1 MSGEPTS
8 NAGFELRDPVQ
19 SGEARPAEQSV
30 ADPSGVAPASKIHTY
45 WSGPQAD
52 SRASRKRLATDS
64 SDSGTTRTPATADM
78 KFTSPDHL
86 GTT

>member
-30 ADPSGVAPASKIHTY
+30 ADPSGVAPASRIHRY
-45 WSGPQAD
+45 CSGGALD
-52 SRASRKRLATDS
+52 RLVRLSKATGDRFQRLR
-64 SDSGTTRTPATADM
+64 DHPYTRHRGHEIHV
-78 KFTSPDHL
+78 S
-86 GTT
+86 